1 MPKGHF
7 WVWAVI
13 AAALIAAACSPGGP
27 GRDDAE
33 GEAERAL
40 SAIKRPGMVFHAT
53 ADNGGEVWIDAERQI
68 YRKRDATEVG
78 GLTSVGEGWTRT
90 SYDPFQNKVIAQDK
104 SPSATNRPR
113 LDDPAIQWFEP
124 LAALAYAPDL
134 RLIGRT
140 TSDGRAVI
148 AIEARSPI
156 LDKGNF
162 TGRYLIGRVELDAQ
176 SRLVVAFERR
186 VQLPPGQTPNV
197 ADLQDDQ
204 KPTRIRYQT
213 EFLARDTLPSDFFSP
228 GVVEQ
233 QVVTLKENLAT
244 IGAMG
249 LDLLWLGEEFSDSHG
264 TLRLPEGTEGVFVDS
279 TKREASFHYSLAT
292 GGTGDARLLEDSVV
306 LKIGPPGTDF
316 GQPSIQQFSGRLPEG
331 ARTVTAAGQQA
342 ILYTS
347 ILTPADLPC
356 PAGNCP
362 RTRVPL
368 YHRLSL
374 TLGGTGL
381 QIETYA
387 RVDSVTGDDENGYN
401 NSEGIVALAEA
412 LASASQ
418 QTR

>member
-1 MPKGHF
+1 MAKGSF
-7 WVWAVI
+7 WFWTAVVV
-13 AAALIAAACSPGGP
+13 ALVAACSPGGP
-27 GRDDAE
+27 GKNNAE
-33 GEAERAL
+33 AEAERAL
-40 SAIKRPGMVFHAT
+40 SAIKRPGMVLHAT

-68 YRKRDATEVG
+68 YRQRDATAVG
-78 GLTSVGEGWTRT
+78 GLTSVGAGWTRT

-104 SPSATNRPR
+104 SPSDTNRPR

-124 LAALAYAPDL
+124 LAALAYAAEL
-134 RLIGRT
+134 HLIGRT
-140 TSDGRAVI
+140 TTDGRAVI

-156 LDKGNF
+156 LDKGDF
-162 TGRYLIGRVELDAQ
+162 TGRFLIGRVELDAQ
-176 SRLVVAFERR
+176 SHLVVAFERR
-186 VQLPPGQTPNV
+186 LQLPPGETPNV
-197 ADLQDDQ
+197 TDLQDNQ

-213 EFLARDTLPSDFFSP
+213 EFLPRDALPPDFFSP
-228 GVVEQ
+228 AIVEQ
-233 QVVTLKENLAT
+233 QVVTLEENLAT

-249 LDLLWLGEEFSDSHG
+249 LDLLWLGKEFFDSRG
-264 TLRLPEGTEGVFVDS
+264 TLRLPEGIEGVFVDS
-279 TKREASFHYSLAT
+279 TKREASFHYSLAA
-292 GGTGDARLLEDSVV
+292 GGAGDRRLLEDSVV
-306 LKIGPPGTDF
+306 LKIGPAGTDF

-362 RTRVPL
+362 GTRVPL

-374 TLGGTGL
+374 SLGGTGL

-387 RVDSVTGDDENGYN
+387 RVDSVTGDDQNGYN

-412 LASASQ
+412 VASASQ